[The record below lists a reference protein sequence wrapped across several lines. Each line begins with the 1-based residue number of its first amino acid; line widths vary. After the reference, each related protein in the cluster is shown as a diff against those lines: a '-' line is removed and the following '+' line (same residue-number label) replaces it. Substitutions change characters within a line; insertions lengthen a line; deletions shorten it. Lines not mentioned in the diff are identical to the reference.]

1 VRHGNVGVRRRGSAR
16 GGFTLLE
23 ITVVLVAAGILL
35 SIASAPLASYNQ
47 RAAARRAAE
56 VFAMDLTRAR
66 ARALR
71 NREWVSVKLSEASLT
86 YTVRTQSGAVLVTR
100 RFGEGQTINLSA
112 IDLALP
118 GDSIGF
124 SSRGV
129 GNIATSTGTATFTA
143 GSIRYRVQFNPMGAA
158 KVNRL

>member
-1 VRHGNVGVRRRGSAR
+1 MRATARR
-16 GGFTLLE
+16 GFTLLE
-23 ITVVLVAAGILL
+23 ITVVLVAAGVLL
-35 SIASAPLASYNQ
+35 SIASAPLANYNQ
-47 RAAARRAAE
+47 RASARRAAE

-71 NREWVSVKLSEASLT
+71 NREWVSVKLTEASLT

-129 GNIATSTGTATFTA
+129 GNISTSTGTATFTA
-143 GSIRYRVQFNPMGAA
+143 GSIRYRVQFNPMGSA